1 MRNET
6 LITAQDF
13 AKTREV
19 KMSQFVEI
27 WSRGGFYSD
36 SNFSN
41 GDTAL
46 YLRVECDA
54 NPNGCLIKKGTN
66 NIKQWFRPFLGFDH
80 VEVSSLPDDW
90 EEVYICD
97 AGYYAKYGRKG
108 KLVARN
114 NFDGTVQM
122 FRV

>member
-6 LITAQDF
+6 LITVQDF

-19 KMSQFVEI
+19 KMSEFVEI
-27 WSRGGFYSD
+27 WNRGGFYSN
-36 SNFSN
+36 SNFEN

-46 YLRVECDA
+46 YLRLECDA
-54 NPNGCLIKKGTN
+54 NRDGCLIKNGTN
-66 NIKQWFRPFLGFDH
+66 NIKQWFRPSFGLEP
-80 VEVSSLPDDW
+80 VEVPSLPDNW

-114 NFDGTVQM
+114 NYDGTVQM

>member
-6 LITAQDF
+6 LITAEDF

-66 NIKQWFRPFLGFDH
+66 NIKQWFKPFLGFDH

>member
-6 LITAQDF
+6 LITAEDF